1 MSRMKTAPLPP
12 NEAQRLA
19 ALHALLILDTPPEQR
34 FDRITEFAAAEFD
47 VPICLISLVDEDR
60 QWFKSRV
67 GIDVCET
74 PRSLSFCAYALH
86 SSETLVVPDTH
97 ADERFADHPVV
108 VDPPHL
114 RFYAGAPLVLPS
126 GLIAGT
132 LCLADMQPRQLDE
145 LDLSILA
152 TLRDLAVNE
161 LIERGQG

>member
-1 MSRMKTAPLPP
+1 TDKRQALLTHQQTGRDLEACGAALLHCCIGQQERHGMKTAPIPH
-12 NEAQRLA
+12 NEKERLA

-47 VPICLISLVDEDR
+47 APICLISLVDENR
-60 QWFKSRV
+60 QWFKSRI

-86 SSETLVVPDTH
+86 STETLVVPDTH

-114 RFYAGAPLVLPS
+114 
-126 GLIAGT
+126 
-132 LCLADMQPRQLDE
+132 
-145 LDLSILA
+145 
-152 TLRDLAVNE
+152 
-161 LIERGQG
+161 

>member
-1 MSRMKTAPLPP
+1 MKIAPLPS
-12 NEAQRLA
+12 NEKERLL

-34 FDRITEFAAAEFD
+34 FDRITEFAAAEFE
-47 VPICLISLVDEDR
+47 VPICLISLVDENR
-60 QWFKSRV
+60 QWFKSRI

-86 SSETLVVPDTH
+86 SDATLVVPDTLK
-97 ADERFADHPVV
+97 DPRFFDHPLVV
-108 VDPPHL
+108 EPPHL

-126 GLIAGT
+126 GLVAGT
-132 LCLADMQPRQLDE
+132 LCLADMQPRQLDA

-161 LIERGQG
+161 MLERGHA

>member
-1 MSRMKTAPLPP
+1 M
-12 NEAQRLA
+12 
-19 ALHALLILDTPPEQR
+19 
-34 FDRITEFAAAEFD
+34 
-47 VPICLISLVDEDR
+47 
-60 QWFKSRV
+60 
-67 GIDVCET
+67 
-74 PRSLSFCAYALH
+74 
-86 SSETLVVPDTH
+86 PDTH